1 MPLIQQIFRRNKI
14 FYAVFKTGGKQYR
27 VSPGQN
33 IYIEK
38 LPGEPVDRVE
48 FDNIL
53 LLQDNDSV
61 TVGQPT
67 VKGAKIIAEIV
78 EQTKDKKIVVFKY
91 KNKTR
96 YRRKQGHRQPI
107 TQLSIRQIL
116 TK

>member
-1 MPLIQQIFRRNKI
+1 M
-14 FYAVFKTGGKQYR
+14 
-27 VSPGQN
+27 SPGQN
-33 IYIEK
+33 IDIEK
-38 LPGEPVDRVE
+38 LPGEPGDRVE
-48 FDNIL
+48 FDNVL

-61 TVGQPT
+61 TVGQPN
-67 VKGAKIIAEIV
+67 VKGAKIIAEILQ
-78 EQTKDKKIVVFKY
+78 QTKDKKVIVFKY